1 VTREEAIE
9 IMRSAGSRSIPY
21 LQRHLRVSY
30 DEAITICKLLDEPK
44 EVVFLRPFQKGMA
57 CPECL
62 KVYSKWHKVCLSCPD
77 EKVRAF
83 NAAQDRHL
91 KRIGLIR

>member
-30 DEAITICKLLDEPK
+30 DEAYKLFEEMDKAIKFEF
-44 EVVFLRPFQKGMA
+44 EN
-57 CPECL
+57 E
-62 KVYSKWHKVCLSCPD
+62 
-77 EKVRAF
+77 
-83 NAAQDRHL
+83 
-91 KRIGLIR
+91 